1 MEKIPNE
8 KEMFDTYDSI
18 LLAIQQQFNK
28 MRKKNIV
35 ARDIG
40 QIIIEGMTAA
50 TVYAIDKLVI
60 KDLIA
65 RQIIIDGINQRLIDC
80 ILRIGERGN
89 HEKSN

>member
-65 RQIIIDGINQRLIDC
+65 RKIIIDGINQRLIDC